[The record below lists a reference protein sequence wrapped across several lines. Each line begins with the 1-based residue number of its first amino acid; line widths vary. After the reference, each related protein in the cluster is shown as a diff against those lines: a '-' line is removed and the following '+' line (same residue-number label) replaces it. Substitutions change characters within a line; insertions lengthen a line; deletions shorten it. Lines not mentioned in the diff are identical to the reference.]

1 MRILITGGAGF
12 IGTALANRL
21 LLEGHQVRVMDD
33 LSGGTLEPLHP
44 DIHFTRGNVTDKPKL
59 WGLLN
64 RIDCV
69 YHLAARV
76 SVPESILYPR
86 EYNATN
92 VGGTVALMEAMRD
105 AGVKRVVFAS
115 SGAIYGDQQ
124 AGNVTEDRPP
134 KPTSPYGVSK
144 LSAEYYVSSI
154 GQLWGI
160 ETVILRIFNAYGPGQ
175 PLPPAH
181 PPVIPQFLQQSMWEG
196 SLMVH
201 GSGEQ
206 IRDFVFIEDVV
217 NGLVAAISAGGID
230 GQIINIGSGTG
241 TSINELVNMIS
252 FVTNRKLQ
260 ILQVNSERGGV
271 SRLVADISLARKLL
285 DYQPQVSLQ
294 DGLTRLLVQ
303 DDRFQQ
309 IKRRA

>member
-1 MRILITGGAGF
+1 MASPAPTSSARWPRSNAQTDFPVLDSRTPKP
-12 IGTALANRL
+12 
-21 LLEGHQVRVMDD
+21 
-33 LSGGTLEPLHP
+33 LST
-44 DIHFTRGNVTDKPKL
+44 
-59 WGLLN
+59 W
-64 RIDCV
+64 
-69 YHLAARV
+69 
-76 SVPESILYPR
+76 
-86 EYNATN
+86 
-92 VGGTVALMEAMRD
+92 
-105 AGVKRVVFAS
+105 
-115 SGAIYGDQQ
+115 GAIYGDQQ

-181 PPVIPQFLQQSMWEG
+181 PPVIPQFMQQSMWEG